1 MQKIIFVN
9 RFFYP
14 DQSATSQLLTD
25 LVSNLNYSDKEIHII
40 TSRMMYGD
48 ASVVLEPKEDWNS
61 IVVHRCW
68 TTRFGRSGLMGRAVD
83 YLSFYVSSFFMMS
96 IITHKNDFLIAKTDP
111 PLISV
116 SCAIIVKLKGAVLIN
131 WVQDLFPEVAKELG
145 VSLFSGIVYRTIKW
159 WRNWSL
165 KIAKYNVVLGDI
177 MAKRI
182 NNEINRFE
190 SIRIIPNWVIS
201 SKMKP
206 IPSENNELRDK
217 WGLKEKFVVGY
228 SGNLGRAHDID
239 TIYSSILALKKYK
252 DIVFLFIGGG
262 AGYDEIRI
270 RAFRE
275 NIDNVVF
282 KPYQDASE
290 LAYSL
295 SLPDVHIVSLK
306 PELEGL
312 IVPSKFYG
320 ILSVARPIIFIGD
333 KEGEI
338 SLYLKKWQCGLS
350 IIPGDVASFVESIL
364 QLKDSEEYYERMSA
378 AAFNLYQNKF
388 SIGKSIGQWRSVLN
402 S

>member
-25 LVSNLNYSDKEIHII
+25 LVSNLNYSDKEIHVI
-40 TSRMMYGD
+40 TSSMMYSD
-48 ASVVLEPKEDWNS
+48 ASVVLEPREDWNGT
-61 IVVHRCW
+61 IVHRCW
-68 TTRFGRSGLMGRAVD
+68 TTRFGRSGLIGRAAD
-83 YLSFYVSSFFMMS
+83 YLSFYISSFFMM
-96 IITHKNDFLIAKTDP
+96 ITLTDKNDLLIAKTDP

-145 VSLFSGIVYRTIKW
+145 VSLFDGIVYRIIKG

-182 NNEINRFE
+182 NNEIYRSE
-190 SIRIIPNWVIS
+190 SIRVIPNWVIGS
-201 SKMKP
+201 EMKP
-206 IPSENNELRDK
+206 MPSENNNLRDK
-217 WGLKEKFVVGY
+217 WGLQEKFVVGY
-228 SGNLGRAHDID
+228 SGNLGRAHDVD
-239 TIYSSILALKKYK
+239 TIYSSILALKNYK

-262 AGYDEIRI
+262 AGYDEVRM
-270 RAFRE
+270 RVYRDD
-275 NIDNVVF
+275 IDNVVF
-282 KPYQDASE
+282 KPYQNASE

-320 ILSVARPIIFIGD
+320 VLSVARPIIFIGD

-350 IIPGDVASFVESIL
+350 VSPGDVTSFVESIL
-364 QLKDSEEYYERMSA
+364 QLKGSEESRERMSTA
-378 AAFNLYQNKF
+378 ALNLYQSKF
-388 SIGKSIGQWRSVLN
+388 SIGKSIEQWRSVLN